1 MKIITK
7 IISFLFVLL
16 LLVTLGTSAF
26 ATDRNYR
33 VRVYPGNTG
42 TIDNSS
48 SPFTAQ
54 KSDFQ
59 EPTPIPD
66 EGYYVKGFK
75 QTGRDTILTNI
86 PAITCDQ
93 DYIVAYGI
101 DGGQVAYKIQYLESG
116 TNRVLAPERTYYGD
130 VGDKPVASY
139 LYIDG
144 YQPQV
149 RAITGTLTK
158 NGDNTWIFYYTRIVT
173 PTATPTTAGGGG
185 AAAGGGGGG
194 AAVAGGAAANAVNP
208 ANPANP
214 ANNPNV
220 NNQQG
225 ANNPVNTPNNPPAPT
240 QFTEPEEILDL
251 DVPLAAPDMMGT
263 GTAKVPNAPKVIEAN
278 QRGRLPNWA
287 LIAGMVV
294 LVGLISVLYW
304 YLLFYRK
311 KKKYASVNEDYEI
324 LGFDDD

>member
-1 MKIITK
+1 M
-7 IISFLFVLL
+7 
-16 LLVTLGTSAF
+16 
-26 ATDRNYR
+26 
-33 VRVYPGNTG
+33 
-42 TIDNSS
+42 
-48 SPFTAQ
+48 
-54 KSDFQ
+54 
-59 EPTPIPD
+59 
-66 EGYYVKGFK
+66 
-75 QTGRDTILTNI
+75 
-86 PAITCDQ
+86 
-93 DYIVAYGI
+93 
-101 DGGQVAYKIQYLESG
+101 
-116 TNRVLAPERTYYGD
+116 
-130 VGDKPVASY
+130 
-139 LYIDG
+139 
-144 YQPQV
+144 
-149 RAITGTLTK
+149 
-158 NGDNTWIFYYTRIVT
+158 
-173 PTATPTTAGGGG
+173 
-185 AAAGGGGGG
+185 
-194 AAVAGGAAANAVNP
+194 NP